1 MGSLMRSISLV
12 LSILC
17 FVCWSVPCRA
27 AESVFKQIFTDSFY
41 GGLSGTLVGAAAMA
55 FAKRPG
61 DHLDYMAYGAATGVL
76 VGTAYGLGKAVV
88 EMEHG
93 RVTWSVPTVIPDIQ
107 DTNSKGQTPIVVMA
121 ELLHGKF

>member
-1 MGSLMRSISLV
+1 MPSLMRSLSVV
-12 LSILC
+12 LSIFC

-27 AESVFKQIFTDSFY
+27 AESVFKQVFTDSLY

-55 FAKRPG
+55 FTKRAG

-76 VGTAYGLGKAVV
+76 VGAAYGLGRAVV

-93 RVTWSVPTVIPDIQ
+93 KVAWSVPTVIPDIQ

-121 ELLHGKF
+121 ELLRGKF